1 MYPSKKH
8 MLPFSVL
15 KKGSIFGD
23 GAFADHYLREVDIS
37 AVTDVEVIVCETKD
51 LLPLLFENQAL
62 LLMLLRH
69 MAVLSN
75 EMAHQLMR
83 LAHYD
88 GKQKV
93 VDYIL
98 VNAGAT
104 GSLPYTHNDIANCLG
119 MNRVTVSRI
128 MQELRA
134 EGLLNYAY
142 RKVTVL
148 DRDGLEEVLNNLE

>member
-1 MYPSKKH
+1 MYPGKKH
-8 MLPFSVL
+8 MLTFSEL
-15 KKGSIFGD
+15 KKGRIFSD
-23 GAFADHYLREVDIS
+23 GAFANHYLREVDIS
-37 AVTDVEVIVCETKD
+37 AATDVEVIVCKTKD

-88 GKQKV
+88 GKQKI
-93 VDYIL
+93 VDYII

-104 GSLPYTHNDIANCLG
+104 GSLPYTHNDIANCL
-119 MNRVTVSRI
+119 S
-128 MQELRA
+128 
-134 EGLLNYAY
+134 
-142 RKVTVL
+142 
-148 DRDGLEEVLNNLE
+148 